1 MLGWLPPFRL
11 LMGLR
16 SPKRLLLFLG
26 LMTVLEEEDISFL
39 RPLVRSL
46 ERSRILFSVPLGFSG
61 GRLVALE
68 VLVAAFER
76 DVLEARVGSEAR
88 LVLLVERPVESLSK
102 TFEPEERRGA
112 SAFSLDEL
120 VLDRRS
126 IREFF
131 LVTGFFRSFRLWPGR
146 ILPSLSS
153 ASSTEISGTVVT
165 YFPSTSSES

>member
-61 GRLVALE
+61 GRLQGH
-68 VLVAAFER
+68 R
-76 DVLEARVGSEAR
+76 INGS
-88 LVLLVERPVESLSK
+88 VTSN
-102 TFEPEERRGA
+102 TG
-112 SAFSLDEL
+112 
-120 VLDRRS
+120 S
-126 IREFF
+126 I
-131 LVTGFFRSFRLWPGR
+131 SFCEC
-146 ILPSLSS
+146 I
-153 ASSTEISGTVVT
+153 ISGQVCLV
-165 YFPSTSSES
+165 FVGHK